1 MSPLTS
7 FDQQL
12 GLLWLQGLGALW
24 HEPLAQATAWSVVTI
39 VLYFMAK
46 RVHRRWPHW
55 WLMPLAV
62 APALLMIAALV
73 LHVSYRDYIRGTH
86 WLVALLGPATVAF
99 AVPIYEQRGVIR
111 RRWPLLLVGMVAGSL
126 TAVVTSWGLAYA
138 LGIDGALRL
147 SLLPR
152 SMSTPFAMEVSG
164 EIGGIP
170 DLTAVFV
177 VLTGIMG
184 AAFGDI
190 VLALLPLR
198 SKIAKGASFG
208 VGAHGAG
215 TARAHQIGREEGA
228 IAGLVMVLVG
238 LMNVMLAPLIMQ
250 FVH

>member
-1 MSPLTS
+1 MT
-7 FDQQL
+7 FIT
-12 GLLWLQGLGALW
+12 LW
-24 HEPLAQATAWSVVTI
+24 HEPLVQAFCWSLATI
-39 VLYFMAK
+39 LLYFLAK
-46 RVHRRWPHW
+46 RVHRKWPRW

-62 APALLMIAALV
+62 APALLMVAALG
-73 LHVSYRDYIRGTH
+73 LQVSYRDYIRGTH

-99 AVPIYEQRGVIR
+99 AVPIYEQRALIR
-111 RRWPLLLVGMVAGSL
+111 RRWPLLLVGMIAGSL
-126 TAVVTSWGLAYA
+126 TAVLTSWGLAYL

-152 SMSTPFAMEVSG
+152 SISTPFAMEVSG

-177 VLTGIMG
+177 VLTGIIG
-184 AAFGDI
+184 AAVGDI
-190 VLALLPLR
+190 VLARLPLR
-198 SKIAKGASFG
+198 SKIATGALFG
-208 VGAHGAG
+208 IGAHGAG

-238 LMNVMLAPLIMQ
+238 LMNVMLVPLLMQ